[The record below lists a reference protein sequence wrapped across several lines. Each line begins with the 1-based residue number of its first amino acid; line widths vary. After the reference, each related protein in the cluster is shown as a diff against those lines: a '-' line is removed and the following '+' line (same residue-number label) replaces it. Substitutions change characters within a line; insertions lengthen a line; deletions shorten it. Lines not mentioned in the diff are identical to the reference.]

1 MKDYRRTYCR
11 RCSQEG
17 EHVRVYCPAC
27 GEVTCGMKR
36 HGVWMGLPHY
46 RSTRAEG
53 TKLKKE
59 KPCLGGTIDPETDRA
74 P

>member
-1 MKDYRRTYCR
+1 M
-11 RCSQEG
+11 
-17 EHVRVYCPAC
+17 RVYCPAC